1 MRYAIAYFGHIWEMF
16 SYRQWFVVFLGL
28 SVSLSIN
35 SAYAEWNLPLL
46 AALTSLAAWPASLI
60 VLELSQRYARKKVI
74 TLTALTSLAV
84 AVTLSMLGG
93 ASTPLL
99 LGVMIFYS
107 MTCFG
112 DSSAMAGGLMATI
125 DARIRGT
132 ALAMYALLGFCG
144 GALGPAVVGMVL
156 EAAGGRHDP
165 SAWIFAWL
173 TIGAGTLV
181 VTGAINFPWRRK
193 S

>member
-1 MRYAIAYFGHIWEMF
+1 MEAMRYVIAYFGHIWEMF

-28 SVSLSIN
+28 SVSLSFN
-35 SAYAEWNLPLL
+35 ADYAGWNLPLL
-46 AALTSLAAWPASLI
+46 AAVTSLAAWPASLI
-60 VLELSQRYARKKVI
+60 IMELSQRYARKKVV
-74 TLTALTSLAV
+74 TFTALTSLTVAV
-84 AVTLSMLGG
+84 ALSMMGG
-93 ASTPLL
+93 VSAPLL

-112 DSSAMAGGLMATI
+112 DSSALAGGVIAAV
-125 DARIRGT
+125 DARIRGA

-165 SAWIFAWL
+165 KGL
-173 TIGAGTLV
+173 DVRLV
-181 VTGAINFPWRRK
+181 DYRSRYSRSGG
-193 S
+193 SH